1 MTRVCLHA
9 LSMGGHVGRAA
20 VDLCLYIISWEVHA
34 ELLCLHVDLLDSK
47 LVVGLSGLFGS
58 G

>member
-1 MTRVCLHA
+1 MTRVCLHL

-20 VDLCLYIISWEVHA
+20 VDLRLYNVSWEVHA

-47 LVVGLSGLFGS
+47 LVVGLSGL
-58 G
+58 